1 MWLGRLAC
9 ALRDGDTLPPE
20 LLDRDEG
27 LFEMC
32 VLGHE
37 VRAQVESE
45 AFWDQDVRRCLREI

>member
-9 ALRDGDTLPPE
+9 ALRDGDALPSE
-20 LLDRDEG
+20 LFDRDEG
-27 LFEMC
+27 LFEVC

-45 AFWDQDVRRCLREI
+45 AFRNQDVRRCLRKI